1 MNLKIQYFLLSII
14 IILTSETIAQK
25 KEIIAYYAG
34 PHRNYQENLLKT
46 LDKNG
51 SADKITVICYAF
63 AFPLPDSSGNIVP
76 KIRPYPAFQEIYSSK
91 MSLDGIADSPTQSL
105 RGVFN
110 QLKKLKARHP
120 NLKVEL
126 SVGGWGGSTYFSD
139 LALTPESREKFVDTC
154 IDMYIKGNLPLE
166 DGVGGIGSAKGVFD
180 GFDIDWEFPISG
192 GPEGTHY
199 NPNDRENM
207 SALFALFRKKMDSI
221 NPNLL
226 LTAAISGRVWEFWKY
241 NFDEDKKNLDWFN
254 VMTYDFHGFG
264 DSITG
269 HNTNLLSSSEDPD
282 PYKESYDHAIKYL
295 IDSAGIS
302 GRKLVPGAAF
312 YARIWRNIDS
322 VNYGLYQPVEYKS
335 GQDLIG
341 YSHFENFSDKILNNN
356 KSHWD
361 DMAMAPWLY
370 DPEDKTFWSFD
381 DTRSIALKQRYVDAY
396 NLRGLMFWAVNGD
409 DTSGTLVNTI
419 YNKNMPDY
427 YSYTPKADN
436 SLPVIQIIKPIDKS
450 NSTGDSNVR
459 IVTNA
464 KDIDGIVVKVEFFVD
479 GNSIGYNTIA
489 PFNWVWFNANSGKH
503 QIKAVAFD
511 NNGGKS
517 SSSPVEIN
525 IINK

>member
-1 MNLKIQYFLLSII
+1 MLLRTQYFLLLLLL
-14 IILTSETIAQK
+14 ILASFTAAQK
-25 KEIIAYYAG
+25 KEIVAYYAG
-34 PHRNYQENLLKT
+34 PHRIYQKNLLKD

-51 SADKITVICYAF
+51 SADKITVLCYAF
-63 AFPLPDSSGNIVP
+63 AFPRPDSSGNIIP
-76 KIRPYPAFQEIYSSK
+76 MIDAAFTYQK
-91 MSLDGIADSPTQSL
+91 LFPGNMSIDGVADSPAQSL

-110 QLKKLKARHP
+110 QLKKLKARHS
-120 NLKVEL
+120 NIKVLL
-126 SVGGWGGSTYFSD
+126 SIGGWGGSTYFSD
-139 LALTPESREKFVDTC
+139 LALTPESRERFVDTC
-154 IDMYIKGNLPLE
+154 IDMYIKGNLPLF
-166 DGVGGIGSAKGVFD
+166 DSAGGKGAAKGVFD
-180 GFDIDWEFPISG
+180 GFDIDWEFPVSG

-207 SALFALFRKKMDSI
+207 SALFSLFRKKLDI
-221 NPNLL
+221 IHPGFL

-241 NFDEDKKNLDWFN
+241 NFDEDKKNLNWFN

-264 DSITG
+264 DSVTG
-269 HNTNLLSSSEDPD
+269 HNTNLLSSPEDPD
-282 PYKESYDHAIKYL
+282 PYKESYDHAVKYL
-295 IDSAGIS
+295 MDSAGIS
-302 GRKLVPGAAF
+302 GSKIVPGAAF

-322 VNYGLYQPVEYKS
+322 VNYGLYQPVDYKS

-361 DMAMAPWLY
+361 DLAMAPWLY
-370 DPEDKTFWSFD
+370 NPEDKTFWSFD

-409 DTSGTLVNTI
+409 DSAGTLINTI

-427 YSYTPKADN
+427 YSYIPKTDNILPEIEITEPADKVN
-436 SLPVIQIIKPIDKS
+436 IKEGS
-450 NSTGDSNVR
+450 NIR
-459 IVTNA
+459 IVTDV
-464 KDIDGIVVKVEFFVD
+464 KDRDGTVVKVEFFVD
-479 GNSIGYNTIA
+479 GISIGYNTIA
-489 PFNWVWFNANSGKH
+489 PFDWVWFNASSGKH

-517 SSSPVEIN
+517 SSTPFVIN

>member
-1 MNLKIQYFLLSII
+1 MNFKSHYFLLLLLL
-14 IILTSETIAQK
+14 ILTSATSAQR
-25 KEIIAYYAG
+25 KEIVAYYAG
-34 PHRNYQENLLKT
+34 PYRNYQENLLKT

-51 SADKITVICYAF
+51 SADKITIICYAF

-76 KIRPYPAFQEIYSSK
+76 KVRPYPAYQQIYSSE
-91 MSLDGIADSPTQSL
+91 MSVDGVADNPKQPL

-120 NLKVEL
+120 NLRVQL
-126 SVGGWGGSTYFSD
+126 SIGGWGGSTYFSD

-154 IDMYIKGNLPLE
+154 IDMYIKGNLPIE
-166 DGVGGIGSAKGVFD
+166 GSAGGLGSAKGVFD

-192 GPEGTHY
+192 GAEGTHY

-207 SALFALFRKKMDSI
+207 SALFALFRKKMDAI

-264 DSITG
+264 DSVTG
-269 HNTNLLSSSEDPD
+269 HNTNLLSSPNDPD
-282 PYKESYDHAIKYL
+282 PYKESYDHAVKYL
-295 IDSAGIS
+295 MDSAGIS
-302 GRKLVPGAAF
+302 GSKIVPGAAF

-322 VNYGLYQPVEYKS
+322 INYGLYQPVDYKS

-341 YSHFENFSDKILNNN
+341 YSHFENFSDKILNND

-361 DMAMAPWLY
+361 KLAMAPWLY

-381 DTRSIALKQRYVDAY
+381 DTRSIVLKQRYVDAY

-409 DTSGTLVNTI
+409 DSAGTLVNTI
-419 YNKNMPDY
+419 YNKNMSDY
-427 YSYTPKADN
+427 YSYIPKADN
-436 SLPVIQIIKPIDKS
+436 ILPEIEITEPADKVNITEGS
-450 NSTGDSNVR
+450 NIR

-464 KDIDGIVVKVEFFVD
+464 KDKDGTIVKVEFFVD
-479 GNSIGYNTIA
+479 GISIGYNTIA
-489 PFNWVWFNANSGKH
+489 PFDWVWFNAGSGKH
-503 QIKAVAFD
+503 QIKAVGFD

-517 SSSPVEIN
+517 SSAPFVIN

>member
-1 MNLKIQYFLLSII
+1 M
-14 IILTSETIAQK
+14 
-25 KEIIAYYAG
+25 AYYAG

-46 LDKNG
+46 LDENG

-63 AFPLPDSSGNIVP
+63 AFPLPDSLGNIVP
-76 KIRPYPAFQEIYSSK
+76 KIRPYPTYQEIYSSE
-91 MSLDGIADSPTQSL
+91 MSIDGQADSPKQSL

-110 QLKKLKARHP
+110 QLKKLKAKHP
-120 NLKVEL
+120 NIKVEL
-126 SVGGWGGSTYFSD
+126 SIGGWGGSTYFSD
-139 LALTPESREKFVDTC
+139 LALTPEAREKFVDTC
-154 IDMYIKGNLPLE
+154 IDLYIKGNLPLE
-166 DGVGGIGSAKGVFD
+166 DGAGGIGSAKGVFD
-180 GFDIDWEFPISG
+180 GFDIDWEFPVSG

-207 SALFALFRKKMDSI
+207 SALFALFRKKMDVI
-221 NPNLL
+221 DPNLL

-264 DSITG
+264 DSVTG
-269 HNTNLLSSSEDPD
+269 HNTNLLSSPDDPD

-295 IDSAGIS
+295 IDSAGVSSSKII
-302 GRKLVPGAAF
+302 PGASF

-322 VNYGLYQPVEYKS
+322 TNYGLYQPVDYSS
-335 GQDLIG
+335 GKDIIG
-341 YSHFENFSDKILNNN
+341 YSHFENFSDKILNN

-361 DMAMAPWLY
+361 NLAMAPWLY
-370 DPEDKTFWSFD
+370 DPEDKSFWSFD
-381 DTRSIALKQRYVDAY
+381 DTRSIALKRQYVDAY

-409 DTSGTLVNTI
+409 DSSGTLINTI

-427 YSYTPKADN
+427 NSFAPKANN
-436 SLPVIQIIKPIDKS
+436 SLPEIKIIEPGDLS
-450 NSTGDSNVR
+450 NIKEGSNIR
-459 IVTNA
+459 IVTSA
-464 KDIDGIVVKVEFFVD
+464 EDKDGRIVKVEFFVD

-489 PFNWVWFNANSGKH
+489 PFDWVWFNANSGKH
-503 QIKAVAFD
+503 QVKAVAFD

-525 IINK
+525 IIKK